1 MRTAEG
7 EMAPLQECFVGTGTT
22 GPKAALRSGAG
33 WPAGG
38 GSGGGVR
45 GGSRSSVEGKS
56 GAKDEEDGRARA
68 GLSRSTILHRGRP
81 ECFAWRSYSASRS
94 TTHQRAGGAGGGRSG
109 SRSLHTIF
117 ACASFSFQLPAPIP
131 LVLLPNL

>member
-68 GLSRSTILHRGRP
+68 GMYVDRRVGGVEGSGLLARVCMCVCTPLCRAVTIHHSPSR
-81 ECFAWRSYSASRS
+81 
-94 TTHQRAGGAGGGRSG
+94 
-109 SRSLHTIF
+109 
-117 ACASFSFQLPAPIP
+117 
-131 LVLLPNL
+131 